1 MQEKRALPNRLL
13 RRRIEAGIDEVGRGC
28 LAGPVVA
35 AAVILSEDSIIE
47 DLHDSKKLSAQ
58 KRNELAIQIKESA
71 LAYSIAEVAVEVID
85 RVNILQATFMAM
97 TQAIEGLSIMPE
109 YLLIDGN
116 RFCSKLN
123 IPYETIVGGDDKVAS
138 IAAASILAKVYRDE
152 LMREKALEYPQYDW
166 EHNVGYGTKKHLDA
180 IHLHGISPLHRRSF
194 APCQP
199 SLFD

>member
-1 MQEKRALPNRLL
+1 MQERRALPNRLL

>member
-1 MQEKRALPNRLL
+1 MQERRALPNRLL

-180 IHLHGISPLHRRSF
+180 IHHHGISPLHRRSF